1 MPAIGVVTT
10 MSVASSGDGLF
21 EAIKRRHRM
30 ILLAGVA
37 ATVVGVLLAGFVGYE
52 WFVRRPRVSHEV
64 LAVIAAFAVLVGV
77 QLLVFS
83 TLTDMLVVL
92 HQEQLRRLDED

>member
-1 MPAIGVVTT
+1 
-10 MSVASSGDGLF
+10 MSVAASEDGLF
-21 EAIKRRHRM
+21 EAVKRRHRL
-30 ILLAGVA
+30 ILLAGIA

-64 LAVIAAFAVLVGV
+64 LAVIGAFAVLVGV

-83 TLTDMLVVL
+83 TLTDMLIVL
-92 HQEQLRRLDED
+92 HQEQLGRIEDD